1 MTVTKQNHPKLP
13 HVRAAFVSVPCLEG
27 GCGKEVVG
35 RKIQSLR
42 LELPEAFIPHL
53 ISGPTTSVASALE
66 LKDVSLGTITNAR
79 TREAR

>member
-27 GCGKEVVG
+27 GCGKEDPKSKA
-35 RKIQSLR
+35 RSFL
-42 LELPEAFIPHL
+42 AFIPYL